1 MSGTSPGKR
10 GETLP
15 PRHLALVFLL
25 GAALVSAGCKTTPE
39 AEFEDIRPADE
50 LYAEGQEILKG
61 TSILWVYT
69 YIDYDH
75 AIEVFQSIIDNYPYS
90 EYAVEAELQIAD
102 AYFDS
107 AKYEEALT
115 YYRDFGDLHPQNP
128 RVPYAIFRSA
138 LCHAE
143 QVRAPGRDQSATR
156 KALEFLDR
164 LLVAFPNS
172 EHAKEAEKLW
182 RELQIRSSEHIE
194 GIGDYYRGSGEYEA
208 AAERY
213 RGLLNQYPGLGL
225 DARVLFKLAAC
236 YEALNRLDEADR
248 IYRTIVAHYPESPY
262 AFRADRRIA
271 SNLEVEAPE
280 LH

>member
-1 MSGTSPGKR
+1 MSGTCPGKR

-15 PRHLALVFLL
+15 PRRLALGLLL
-25 GAALVSAGCKTTPE
+25 GVALLSAGCQSTPE
-39 AEFEDIRPADE
+39 AEFEDVRPADE
-50 LYAEGQEILKG
+50 LYAEGLEIVKG
-61 TSILWVYT
+61 TSILGVYT
-69 YIDYDH
+69 YVDSDRG
-75 AIEVFQSIIDNYPYS
+75 IEVFQSIIDNYPYS
-90 EYAVEAELQIAD
+90 EFAVDAELQIAD
-102 AYFDS
+102 TYFES

-115 YYRDFGDLHPQNP
+115 YYRDFGDLHPQTP
-128 RVPYAIFRSA
+128 RVPYSIFRSA

-143 QVRAPGRDQSATR
+143 QVRAPGRDQSATG

-182 RELQIRSSEHIE
+182 RDLQIRSAEHIE
-194 GIGDYYRGSGEYEA
+194 GIADFYQGSGEYEA

-213 RGLLNQYPGLGL
+213 RGLLNQFPGLGL
-225 DARVLFKLAAC
+225 DARVLFKLAVC

-262 AFRADRRIA
+262 AFRADRRVA
-271 SNLEVEAPE
+271 SNLEVAAPAPK
-280 LH
+280 

>member
-10 GETLP
+10 GGTLP

-25 GAALVSAGCKTTPE
+25 GAALVSAGCRSTPE
-39 AEFEDIRPADE
+39 AEFEDVRPADE
-50 LYAEGQEILKG
+50 LYAEGQEIILG
-61 TSILWVYT
+61 TSILGVYT
-69 YIDYDH
+69 YVDYDH

-102 AYFDS
+102 AYFEA
-107 AKYEEALT
+107 AKYEESLT

-138 LCHAE
+138 LCHSQ
-143 QVRAPGRDQSATR
+143 QVRAPGRDQSATV

-172 EHAKEAEKLW
+172 EYAKEAEKLW

-194 GIGDYYRGSGEYEA
+194 GIGDFYRSSGEYEA

-213 RGLLNQYPGLGL
+213 RGLLNRYPGLGL

-236 YEALNRLDEADR
+236 YEALKRLDEADR

-262 AFRADRRIA
+262 AFRAGRRIA

-280 LH
+280 LQ